1 MGESVTRLTRRG
13 LAVLVF
19 AVLLLIA
26 GVLAGHPLLRALGGL
41 CAGAVAAALA
51 LVVRRPKVAVTRE
64 VYPDRVERGR
74 PALAR
79 LLVRNPGPRRQV
91 AFTAGDRLGEGVHEV
106 RVNALPPGTEAS
118 YHYELSTQ
126 KRGRLPVGPLVLERT
141 DPLGLARGTLSTG
154 TAATV
159 WVHPRRHP
167 LRLAVRGTP
176 RHHHEGRV
184 AEDLHGSLDLREV
197 REYQPG
203 DEVRHLHWKAAART
217 GRLMVRQYA
226 DPDQPRLTL
235 LLDTRAESLSAQGFE
250 EAVEVAASV
259 LHAAAL
265 GGQRCRLVTP
275 GGVDLS
281 TSDGPAAARRLL
293 DELCELPQD
302 TSAALAPPSLAQS
315 RSRDGALVVVTGV
328 TLDESSE
335 LARLRT
341 RYPATTVVALGES
354 VTPVPAGRV
363 IRAADAAAA
372 VRRWNAVTG

>member
-1 MGESVTRLTRRG
+1 MSRLTRRG
-13 LAVLVF
+13 VVVLVL
-19 AVLLLIA
+19 AVLLLTA

-41 CAGAVAAALA
+41 CAGALVAAVALTA
-51 LVVRRPKVAVTRE
+51 RRPSVVVTRE

-79 LLVRNPGPRRQV
+79 LLVRNQGQRHQP
-91 AFTAGDRLGEGVHEV
+91 AFTAADRLGDGQHDV

-118 YHYELSTQ
+118 YHYELPTQ
-126 KRGRLPVGPLVLERT
+126 RRGRLPVGPLVLERT
-141 DPLGLARGTLSTG
+141 DPLGLARGRL
-154 TAATV
+154 TAGESATV

-167 LRLAVRGTP
+167 LRLPARGTP

-217 GRLMVRQYA
+217 GQLMVRQYA

-235 LLDTRAESLSAQGFE
+235 LLDTRSRSLTPDGFE

-265 GGQRCRLVTP
+265 GGQRCRLVTS
-275 GGVDLS
+275 GGLDLS
-281 TSDGPAAARRLL
+281 TSDGATAARRLL
-293 DELCELPQD
+293 DELCELGQD
-302 TSAALAPPSLAQS
+302 QETALAPGALA
-315 RSRDGALVVVTGV
+315 RARGGDGALVVVTGGS
-328 TLDESSE
+328 LDEAV
-335 LARLRT
+335 LARLRG
-341 RYPATTVVALGES
+341 RYPATTVVALG
-354 VTPVPAGRV
+354 VGAGRPV
-363 IRAADAAAA
+363 GRLIRAADAAEA
-372 VRRWNAVTG
+372 VSQWNATSAGRR